1 MAVPIGRIDPNLLA
15 QIMGPEEAAPAAP
28 AAAEEQGI
36 TGIKSGTSPFEDML
50 SKAIDSLEGI
60 SKMQNDTNVLINRYI
75 EGRADLS
82 DVMIATS
89 KTGLMVQLAV
99 TTVTS
104 AVNTFKEIT
113 QMQI

>member
-15 QIMGPEEAAPAAP
+15 QIMGPEETGQARGP
-28 AAAEEQGI
+28 AAEEAAAGLL
-36 TGIKSGTSPFEDML
+36 KPATSPFEDIL
-50 SKAIDSLEGI
+50 NRAVNSLEGV
-60 SKMQNDTNVLINRYI
+60 SKMENDTNLLINRYI
-75 EGRADLS
+75 QGNADLS

-89 KTGLMVQLAV
+89 KTGLAVQLAV
-99 TTVTS
+99 TAVTS